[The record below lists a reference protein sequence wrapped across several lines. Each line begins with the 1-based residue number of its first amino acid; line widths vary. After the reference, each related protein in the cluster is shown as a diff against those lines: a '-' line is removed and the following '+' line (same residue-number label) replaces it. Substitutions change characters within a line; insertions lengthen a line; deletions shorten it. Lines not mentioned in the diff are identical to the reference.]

1 MDISNAIKNF
11 LKKYKLLNKDTHF
24 LIGFSGG
31 ADSMLL
37 LYYLKLLQKD
47 YNFRLSAL
55 HINHDWRG
63 EESDNEEKVCEK
75 FCKDNSIDFYSAK
88 LKGDIKKDENSAR
101 IARYDLFNKYA
112 KKVKANAI
120 LTAHNS
126 TDAVETFLYRLAK
139 GMGTNGAES
148 IPEVRKAVYCYI
160 YRPLLTVSSKDIRNE
175 CKKLKLKY
183 NIDSSN
189 ENNKYKRNLIRNEIL
204 PYLKKINPKFEDSIL
219 NFIENLKSN
228 NRLLDN
234 FYFENCDKI
243 IIDNKIKTQDFIG
256 FSEDIKRVIIYKYL
270 RNNDFEPDKGLI
282 LRMIK
287 QIEKNAD
294 KPNGKKYSVK
304 YAQNT
309 SQKVSFFC
317 SKEECYFIENTKKI
331 IELKKF
337 TEELKPPF
345 KITKYK
351 GEKIPQS
358 EDYRAVVNKN
368 ALIFP
373 LELRSRRA
381 GDVIQPFSH
390 NSLIKL
396 KDYFIEK
403 KIPEHLRDEIPL
415 LCKDKEVLW
424 AIGAGIS
431 EKLRAD
437 LNCKDDCVMLRYIEK
452 G

>member
-183 NIDSSN
+183 NIEWKYPKAYADSK
-189 ENNKYKRNLIRNEIL
+189 KYVKYETTV
-204 PYLKKINPKFEDSIL
+204 YCEDERES
-219 NFIENLKSN
+219 EEVQ
-228 NRLLDN
+228 RLL
-234 FYFENCDKI
+234 
-243 IIDNKIKTQDFIG
+243 
-256 FSEDIKRVIIYKYL
+256 
-270 RNNDFEPDKGLI
+270 
-282 LRMIK
+282 
-287 QIEKNAD
+287 
-294 KPNGKKYSVK
+294 
-304 YAQNT
+304 
-309 SQKVSFFC
+309 
-317 SKEECYFIENTKKI
+317 
-331 IELKKF
+331 
-337 TEELKPPF
+337 
-345 KITKYK
+345 
-351 GEKIPQS
+351 
-358 EDYRAVVNKN
+358 
-368 ALIFP
+368 
-373 LELRSRRA
+373 
-381 GDVIQPFSH
+381 
-390 NSLIKL
+390 
-396 KDYFIEK
+396 
-403 KIPEHLRDEIPL
+403 KIPEI
-415 LCKDKEVLW
+415 KEKW
-424 AIGAGIS
+424 M
-431 EKLRAD
+431 KLH
-437 LNCKDDCVMLRYIEK
+437 
-452 G
+452 